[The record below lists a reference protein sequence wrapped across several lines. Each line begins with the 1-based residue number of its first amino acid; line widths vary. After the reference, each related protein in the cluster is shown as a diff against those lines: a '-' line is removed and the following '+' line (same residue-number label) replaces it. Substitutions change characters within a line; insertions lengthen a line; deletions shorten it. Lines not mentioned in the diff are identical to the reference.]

1 MWLLC
6 QIRLQNMLLAYFS
19 SAVKT
24 PSLFPKLIWL
34 PPGGQEY
41 KKECTENEAAVGS
54 AGDFD
59 LERESK
65 TPLTPIALTLRGKF
79 N

>member
-1 MWLLC
+1 
-6 QIRLQNMLLAYFS
+6 MLLAYFS